1 MTDHTQETLPAILA
15 GPIIRKVCAE
25 QFTLWMVSA
34 EPVRIRMTLSSQNTQ
49 QCLFDDL
56 LNEIQHT
63 QVQVGQHAF
72 INMLEIQPSSPIPIA
87 TTMTYNLI
95 LELPN
100 GSSVSLVEAIPD
112 LLYDGQ
118 ALPCFQLH
126 TQLSDVLHGS
136 CRKPHHDS
144 ADGLLIVDQQI
155 QQAVEQQQE
164 HPDLLMMSG
173 DQVYTDDIAG
183 PTLVAI
189 HQTIEKLGLFH
200 EQIEGA
206 LVSNS
211 AHLVDHPYGYYQRP
225 KLLPDD
231 PTTEGLYS
239 KFFASKNK
247 PIFTS
252 VNANNHLVSF
262 SEVMAMYI
270 LTWSPE
276 LWAQCELHDTRIE
289 PQFKAKF
296 AEEKIVIEEF
306 VAGLPKV
313 RRALAHIPV
322 YMIFDDHDV
331 TDDWNLTRGWEEAIY
346 NNDFAK
352 RIVGNAILGYWLCQ
366 GWGNDPKRILPLY
379 EQAKSHFTDQGITEH
394 DQLLEYL
401 FDWEEWHY
409 HLDTLPKLVV
419 LDTRTQRWRSESSLS
434 KPSGLMD
441 WEALCELQQ
450 ELIGQ
455 ESVIMVSAAPI
466 FGVKLIET
474 IQRIFTFFG
483 KALTVDAENWM
494 AHKGTA
500 SVILNIFRNRKT
512 PPNFVILS
520 GDVHYS
526 FVYDISLRF
535 RRNSPRITQ
544 ITSSGVKNQ
553 FPATLLRW
561 FDRLNRIFYGRRS
574 PLNWFTQRRN
584 MVVMHRRP
592 GDHKHDTLLNS
603 SGIGLLSID
612 KSCKHVV
619 AKQLCANG
627 EVIEFTKKPS
637 KHQ

>member
-1 MTDHTQETLPAILA
+1 MNLPAILA
-15 GPIIRKVCAE
+15 GPIIRKASD
-25 QFTLWMVSA
+25 QQLTLWMISSEA
-34 EPVRIRMTLSSQNTQ
+34 VRVHFSLSVKQTSTSI
-49 QCLFDDL
+49 FDDTL
-56 LNEIQHT
+56 TEHQHN
-63 QVQVGQHAF
+63 QVQVGKHAF
-72 INMLEIQPSSPIPIA
+72 V
-87 TTMTYNLI
+87 NLLTI
-95 LELPN
+95 KPN
-100 GSSVSLVEAIPD
+100 GSIPLKTTLEYDIKLGYPDGRSLSLAEAIPD
-112 LLYDGQ
+112 LLYEGQ
-118 ALPCFQLH
+118 SYPCFQVH
-126 TQLSDVLHGS
+126 SQLSDVLHGS

-144 ADGLLIVDQQI
+144 DDGLLVVDQQLENAI
-155 QQAVEQQQE
+155 SQKQE
-164 HPDLLMMSG
+164 HPDLLIMSG
-173 DQVYTDDIAG
+173 DQVYTDDISG

-189 HQTIEKLGLFH
+189 HQTIETLGLFH
-200 EQIEGA
+200 ENIDGA
-206 LVSNS
+206 IISDSKALTE
-211 AHLVDHPYGYYQRP
+211 HPFCYYQRP

-231 PTTEGLYS
+231 PSNEGLYS
-239 KFFASKNK
+239 KFFAAKTK

-262 SEVMAMYI
+262 AEVMAMYI

-276 LWAQCELHDTRIE
+276 LWNMCDLTDENIGAE
-289 PQFKAKF
+289 FKAKF
-296 AEEKIVIEEF
+296 ATEKIIIEKF
-306 VAGLPKV
+306 VDGLPRV

-346 NNDFAK
+346 NNPFAK

-366 GWGNDPKRILPLY
+366 GWGNDPERLAPLFD
-379 EQAKSHFTDQGITEH
+379 QARAHFTDDGIDQQ
-394 DQLLEYL
+394 DQLLDLL

-409 HLDTLPKLVV
+409 HLDTHPKIVV

-455 ESVIMVSAAPI
+455 KSVIMVSAAPI

-483 KALTVDAENWM
+483 GALTVDAENWM

-544 ITSSGVKNQ
+544 ITCSGIKNQ
-553 FPATLLRW
+553 FPDTLLRW
-561 FDRLNRIFYGRRS
+561 FDTLNRVFYARRS

-592 GDHKHDTLLNS
+592 GDHKYNTLLNR

-612 KSCKHVV
+612 KSCKNVV
-619 AKQLCANG
+619 AKQLCVSG
-627 EVIEFTKKPS
+627 ETIEFTKKPS

>member
-1 MTDHTQETLPAILA
+1 MKLPAILA
-15 GPIIRKVCAE
+15 GPIIRKACAE
-25 QFTLWMVSA
+25 QLTLWMISA
-34 EPVRIRMTLSSQNTQ
+34 ESVCIHFSLYDYESNTAIFEATLTEREH
-49 QCLFDDL
+49 
-56 LNEIQHT
+56 NEIQ
-63 QVQVGQHAF
+63 VGKHAF
-72 INMLEIQPSSPIPIA
+72 VNLLTIRPAKSIPLKTTLSYNIRLDYADGRSVMLSQ
-87 TTMTYNLI
+87 
-95 LELPN
+95 
-100 GSSVSLVEAIPD
+100 AIPD
-112 LLYDGQ
+112 LMYEGQ
-118 ALPCFQLH
+118 TLPCFQIH
-126 TQLSDVLHGS
+126 TQLSDILHGS

-144 ADGLLIVDQQI
+144 ADGLLVVDQQLEKAI
-155 QQAVEQQQE
+155 SQQRE
-164 HPDLLMMSG
+164 HPDLLIMSG
-173 DQVYTDDIAG
+173 DQVYTDDISG

-189 HQTIEKLGLFH
+189 HQTIDTLGLFH
-200 EQIEGA
+200 EEIEGA
-206 LVSNS
+206 IVSDS
-211 AHLVDHPYGYYQRP
+211 KALIEHPFCYYQRP

-231 PTTEGLYS
+231 PSTDGLYS
-239 KFFASKNK
+239 KFFAAKNK

-262 SEVMAMYI
+262 AEVMAMYI

-276 LWAQCELHDTRIE
+276 LWRLCDLTDEEIELE
-289 PQFKAKF
+289 FKAKF
-296 AEEKIVIEEF
+296 ASEKIIIEQF
-306 VAGLPKV
+306 VEGLPKV

-346 NNDFAK
+346 NNSFAK
-352 RIVGNAILGYWLCQ
+352 RIVGNAVLGYWLCQ
-366 GWGNDPKRILPLY
+366 GWGNDPDRLAPLFN
-379 EQAKSHFTDQGITEH
+379 QARLHFTDQGIDNQ
-394 DQLLEYL
+394 DQLLDSL

-409 HLDTLPKLVV
+409 HLDTKPKIVV

-455 ESVIMVSAAPI
+455 QSVIMVSAAPI

-483 KALTVDAENWM
+483 GALTVDAENWM

-544 ITSSGVKNQ
+544 ITCSGIKNQ
-553 FPATLLRW
+553 FPESLLRW
-561 FDRLNRIFYGRRS
+561 FDTLNRLFYGGRS
-574 PLNWFTQRRN
+574 PLNWFTKRRN
-584 MVVMHRRP
+584 MVVKHRRP
-592 GDHKHDTLLNS
+592 GDDKYNTLLNR

-612 KSCKHVV
+612 KSCKNVV
-619 AKQLCANG
+619 AKHLSVTG
-627 EVIEFTKKPS
+627 EAIEFTKKPS
-637 KHQ
+637 KL

>member
-1 MTDHTQETLPAILA
+1 LTDQTEIKLPAILA
-15 GPIIRKVCAE
+15 GPIIRKASAE
-25 QFTLWMVSA
+25 QLTLWMVSA
-34 EPVRIRMTLSSQNTQ
+34 DAVSIHLCLTDKKNNRSIFDATLNQQQHSQIQVGRHAFVNLMTVKPAELIPLQNT
-49 QCLFDDL
+49 LHYDL
-56 LNEIQHT
+56 RLDYAD
-63 QVQVGQHAF
+63 GR
-72 INMLEIQPSSPIPIA
+72 
-87 TTMTYNLI
+87 
-95 LELPN
+95 
-100 GSSVSLVEAIPD
+100 SVSLTEAIPD
-112 LLYDGQ
+112 LTYEGET
-118 ALPCFQLH
+118 LPCFQVH

-144 ADGLLIVDQQI
+144 DDGLLVVDQQLKL
-155 QQAVEQQQE
+155 AVTTKAE
-164 HPDLLMMSG
+164 HPDLLIMSG
-173 DQVYTDDIAG
+173 DQVYTDDISG

-189 HQTIEKLGLFH
+189 HQTIDTLGLFH
-200 EQIEGA
+200 EDINGAIVDDSKALIE
-206 LVSNS
+206 
-211 AHLVDHPYGYYQRP
+211 HPFCYYQRP

-231 PTTEGLYS
+231 PSTAGLYS
-239 KFFASKNK
+239 TFFAAKTK

-262 SEVMAMYI
+262 AEVMAMYI

-276 LWAQCELHDTRIE
+276 LWRLSDLTDENIGTE
-289 PQFKAKF
+289 FKAKF
-296 AEEKIVIEEF
+296 ATEKTIIEKF
-306 VAGLPKV
+306 VEGLPKV
-313 RRALAHIPV
+313 RRALAHVPV

-346 NNDFAK
+346 NNPFAK

-366 GWGNDPKRILPLY
+366 GWGNDPDRLAPLHD
-379 EQAKSHFTDQGITEH
+379 QARSHFTDQGIDNQ
-394 DQLLEYL
+394 DQLLDVL

-409 HLDTLPKLVV
+409 HLDTQPKIVV

-483 KALTVDAENWM
+483 AALTVDAENWM

-535 RRNSPRITQ
+535 RRNSPKITQ
-544 ITSSGVKNQ
+544 ITCSGIKNQ
-553 FPATLLRW
+553 FPESLLRW
-561 FDRLNRIFYGRRS
+561 FDTLNRLFYGKRS

-592 GDHKHDTLLNS
+592 GDHKYNTLLNR

-612 KSCKHVV
+612 KSCKNVV
-619 AKQLCANG
+619 AKQLSVTG
-627 EVIEFTKKPS
+627 ETIEFTKKPS
-637 KHQ
+637 KH